1 MTTAIA
7 YDLPLLNLIPQ
18 LNETGHVSHTQ
29 HRKTHVTLHHNGGR
43 LSHWGVLDVWRVR
56 PASAHFNIDGA
67 GTAAQFVKINEYAW
81 ATGSTDGN
89 QRSISIEM
97 CNFSLAPDWVVSET
111 TWRAAARL
119 AGWIFARVIGYRPTR
134 QFLVQHEVWSATACA
149 GPHIDKVYD
158 QILALAQHHYDRF
171 TGAIPVEEDDMR
183 DDERAALLRVK
194 DILES
199 DLAAVNWRTHSQSQ
213 GLGTVQGGPDQG
225 KELLQVKH
233 DFEIQ
238 HNLRNLLALA
248 PRKDYDLDP
257 AQGPMPAPGE
267 DFELVKLLR
276 KLDETQDD
284 IVARLTALEQK
295 LNQA

>member
-7 YDLPLLNLIPQ
+7 YDLPLLNLISQ
-18 LNETGHVSHTQ
+18 LDETGHVSHTQ

-97 CNFSLAPDWVVSET
+97 CNFSLGPDWVVSET

-171 TGAIPVEEDDMR
+171 TGAIQEEVDVDNYTGEDR
-183 DDERAALLRVK
+183 IQGQELWATVD
-194 DILES
+194 
-199 DLAAVNWRTHSQSQ
+199 AVSQ
-213 GLGTVQGGPDQG
+213 GLSKRRIHVRPDSP
-225 KELLQVKH
+225 ELLQVKH
-233 DFEIQ
+233 WFETQ
-238 HNLRNLLALA
+238 HNLRNFLALT
-248 PRKDYDLDP
+248 PRKDYNTDP
-257 AQGPMPAPGE
+257 SQGPLPAPGE
-267 DFELVKLLR
+267 DFEVVKLLK
-276 KLDETQDD
+276 KLDQTQDD
-284 IVARLTALEQK
+284 IVERLTALEQK
-295 LNQA
+295 LNEV